1 MGCFAPVFL
10 LHCDKVMDAVG
21 LSSRLL
27 PQSHFLIRSSF
38 SISVCSM
45 AWSLIYE
52 CVMPARK
59 GQTRLWGELQLVL
72 IWLLD
77 GEMGDKGRR
86 EKVGKEE

>member
-1 MGCFAPVFL
+1 MGCFAPVL
-10 LHCDKVMDAVG
+10 LMQSDKVMDAVG

-38 SISVCSM
+38 PLSVGSM

-52 CVMPARK
+52 RVPPARM
-59 GQTRLWGELQLVL
+59 GQTGLWGEVQFVL

-77 GEMGDKGRR
+77 GEMEDESRR
-86 EKVGKEE
+86 EKGGKEE